1 MTITRSD
8 PEPPGD
14 SPLGGSGSRTATQ
27 QIARFGHPVT
37 RMLLASHGF
46 TQPRLEAILGT
57 DLQVRVLRQ
66 DELAAEQLPATVAD
80 ALRLAG
86 PDRVIVRRSCL
97 INADMVTA
105 SVNYVVAVSG
115 PAAATGADD
124 VHAPIGRG
132 LISRGVSQRRHVLR
146 AGVTRWLDGR
156 LCAAKAYVIMLGDH
170 RPLCYI
176 REIFNPS
183 VVPPEHAPISD
194 EELSWADEPDYPRS
208 QPARRATARRGTRD
222 TESPRTG
229 GQCARTL
236 PGLVQPPECE
246 ALTADLAAAA
256 RGQTFVV
263 HFGARSSPAFEVG
276 TLPDRRALAICA
288 AAVLNHG
295 FDMPI
300 VTIGQLGYDGETC
313 RAPAD
318 CDTSVGDRRPQENR
332 GVAAQLENWR
342 VSNPAIALCADMLRD
357 AADDYPASVAREL
370 LVEVAAMLPIAASA
384 PTASRELYSSIA
396 PLYISCAVR
405 SCEPDPT
412 RRRTTTRQ
420 EWDRSTQLL
429 WIGGRNHEF
438 TSRHLSF
445 AATVRN
451 PLAVTL
457 GPTATP
463 DYVEFLCRYLNPQR
477 RPGRLTL
484 VPALSG
490 TRTAAALPALFE
502 AAARCGTPVCWVCD
516 PMHADDPAAAIRG
529 FVSACRTTGTAP
541 AGLHLDCEPR
551 SRLDTRLDTRRA
563 LHCVVT
569 TLSAMWAS

>member
-1 MTITRSD
+1 MTITRSA
-8 PEPPGD
+8 PEPPGA
-14 SPLGGSGSRTATQ
+14 SSLGGSGSRTAAE

-37 RMLLASHGF
+37 RMLLASDGF

-97 INADMVTA
+97 ITANMVTA
-105 SVNYVVAVSG
+105 SVNYVVAVRG
-115 PAAATGADD
+115 PAAAAGADD
-124 VHAPIGRG
+124 VYVPIGRG
-132 LISRGVSQRRHVLR
+132 LISRGISQRRHVLR

-156 LCAAKAYVIMLGDH
+156 RCAAKAYVIMLGEH

-194 EELSWADEPDYPRS
+194 EELSWADEPDYTRS
-208 QPARRATARRGTRD
+208 QPATARRGTCD
-222 TESPRTG
+222 TESPSTS
-229 GQCARTL
+229 GQYSRAL
-236 PGLVQPPECE
+236 SALVQPPECE

-256 RGQTFVV
+256 RGQAFVV
-263 HFGARSSPAFEVG
+263 HLGTRSSPALDAA
-276 TLPDRRALAICA
+276 TLPTRRALAICA
-288 AAVLNHG
+288 AAVLSHG
-295 FDMPI
+295 FDVPI
-300 VTIGQLGYDGETC
+300 VTIGQFRCDGEIYK
-313 RAPAD
+313 APAD
-318 CDTSVGDRRPQENR
+318 SDTTAGDRRPEEHSR
-332 GVAAQLENWR
+332 AATQLDDWR
-342 VSNPAIALCADMLRD
+342 VSNLSIALCVDMLR
-357 AADDYPASVAREL
+357 AATDHYPVSVTREV

-396 PLYISCAVR
+396 PRYISHAVR
-405 SCEPDPT
+405 SWESDPT
-412 RRRTTTRQ
+412 RRRTTQQ

-429 WIGGRNHEF
+429 WIGDRNHEL

-451 PLAVTL
+451 PLAVPL
-457 GPTATP
+457 SPTAMP
-463 DYVEFLCRYLNPQR
+463 DHVEFLCRYLNPDR

-490 TRTAAALPALFE
+490 PRTAAALPALFE
-502 AAARCGTPVCWVCD
+502 AAARCGTQVCWLCD
-516 PMHADDPAAAIRG
+516 PMHADDPAAAIRT
-529 FVSACRTTGTAP
+529 FVNACRTTGTAP

-551 SRLDTRLDTRRA
+551 SGLDTRLDTGRA
-563 LHCVVT
+563 LHCVIA
-569 TLSAMWAS
+569 TLSAMRAS

>member
-14 SPLGGSGSRTATQ
+14 SPVGGSGSRTATQ
-27 QIARFGHPVT
+27 QIARFGDPVT
-37 RMLLASHGF
+37 RMLLASDGF

-66 DELAAEQLPATVAD
+66 DEIAAEQLPATVAD
-80 ALRLAG
+80 ALRLDG

-115 PAAATGADD
+115 PAAAAGADD
-124 VHAPIGRG
+124 VHVPIGRG
-132 LISRGVSQRRHVLR
+132 LVSRGVSQRRHVLR
-146 AGVTRWLDGR
+146 AGVTRWPDGR

-183 VVPPEHAPISD
+183 VVPPEHTPISD
-194 EELSWADEPDYPRS
+194 EDLSWADEPEYPRS
-208 QPARRATARRGTRD
+208 LPAAPVRRGGCD

-229 GQCARTL
+229 GQCSRAL
-236 PGLVQPPECE
+236 PDLIHPRECDSL
-246 ALTADLAAAA
+246 AADLAAAA
-256 RGQTFVV
+256 RGRAFAI
-263 HFGARSSPAFEVG
+263 HLGARASAALDLA
-276 TLPDRRALAICA
+276 TLPARRALAIGA

-295 FDMPI
+295 LNMPI
-300 VTIGQLGYDGETC
+300 VTIGELRYNGESC
-313 RAPAD
+313 GAPAN
-318 CDTSVGDRRPQENR
+318 SVASAEDRAYSH
-332 GVAAQLENWR
+332 AATQVENWR
-342 VSNPAIALCADMLRD
+342 VANPPIALCAQMLRG
-357 AADDYPASVAREL
+357 AAERYPASVVRDL

-384 PTASRELYSSIA
+384 PAASRELYSSIA
-396 PLYISCAVR
+396 PLHISRAVR
-405 SCEPDPT
+405 SCESN
-412 RRRTTTRQ
+412 TTRPQ
-420 EWDRSTQLL
+420 RTRHEWDRSTQLL
-429 WIGGRNHEF
+429 WIGDRNHEF
-438 TSRHLSF
+438 APQHLSF
-445 AATVRN
+445 AALVRN

-463 DYVEFLCRYLNPQR
+463 DDVEFLCRYLNPAR

-484 VPALSG
+484 IPALSG

-502 AAARCGTPVCWVCD
+502 AAARCGTPVSWMCD
-516 PMHADDPAAAIRG
+516 PMHADDPAAAIHTYL
-529 FVSACRTTGTAP
+529 SACRSTGTAP

-551 SRLDTRLDTRRA
+551 SRLDTRLDTGRA
-563 LHCVVT
+563 LHCVIT
-569 TLSAMWAS
+569 TLSAMWAR

>member
-14 SPLGGSGSRTATQ
+14 PSVGGSGSRTATQ
-27 QIARFGHPVT
+27 QIARFDHPLT
-37 RMLLASHGF
+37 RMLLATDGF

-66 DELAAEQLPATVAD
+66 DELAAAQLPATVAD

-115 PAAATGADD
+115 PAAASGADD
-124 VHAPIGRG
+124 VHVPIGRG

-156 LCAAKAYVIMLGDH
+156 VCAAKAYVIMLGDH

-194 EELSWADEPDYPRS
+194 EDLSWADEPEYTRS
-208 QPARRATARRGTRD
+208 QPSHPATARRGGCD
-222 TESPRTG
+222 TESPDGNGPCSR
-229 GQCARTL
+229 AL
-236 PGLVQPPECE
+236 PTLVQPRECE

-256 RGQTFVV
+256 RGQAFVV
-263 HFGARSSPAFEVG
+263 HLGAQTSAAVDVA
-276 TLPDRRALAICA
+276 TLPARRALAICA

-295 FDMPI
+295 LDMPI
-300 VTIGQLGYDGETC
+300 ATIGRLRYNDESCG
-313 RAPAD
+313 APAD
-318 CDTSVGDRRPQENR
+318 SDISFGNR
-332 GVAAQLENWR
+332 QPAEYPRVAGQLENWR
-342 VSNPAIALCADMLRD
+342 VANPPIARCVDMLRR
-357 AADDYPASVAREL
+357 AADRYPASVARDL
-370 LVEVAAMLPIAASA
+370 LVEVAAMLPMAANA

-396 PLYISCAVR
+396 PLHISRMVR
-405 SCEPDPT
+405 SCESDAARGRP
-412 RRRTTTRQ
+412 TRQ

-429 WIGGRNHEF
+429 WIGNRNHEF
-438 TSRHLSF
+438 TSKHLSF
-445 AATVRN
+445 AAGIRN

-463 DYVEFLCRYLNPQR
+463 DDVEFLCRYLNPTR

-484 VPALSG
+484 IPALSG
-490 TRTAAALPALFE
+490 TRTATALPALFE
-502 AAARCGTPVCWVCD
+502 AATRCGTPVCWMCD
-516 PMHADDPAAAIRG
+516 PMHADEPTAAIRA
-529 FVSACRTTGTAP
+529 FVSACRITGTAP
-541 AGLHLDCEPR
+541 AGLHLDCETR
-551 SRLDTRLDTRRA
+551 GRLDTRIDTARA
-563 LHCVVT
+563 LHCVIT
-569 TLSAMWAS
+569 TLNAMWAH

>member
-14 SPLGGSGSRTATQ
+14 SSVGGSGPRTATQ
-27 QIARFGHPVT
+27 QIARFGHPIT
-37 RMLLASHGF
+37 RRLLASDGF

-66 DELAAEQLPATVAD
+66 DELAAEQLPATVSD

-105 SVNYVVAVSG
+105 SMNYVVAVSG
-115 PAAATGADD
+115 PAAAAGTDD
-124 VHAPIGRG
+124 LHVPIGRG

-146 AGVTRWLDGR
+146 AGVTRWPDGR

-170 RPLCYI
+170 QPLCYI

-183 VVPPEHAPISD
+183 VVPPEHAPISNED
-194 EELSWADEPDYPRS
+194 LSWADEPDYTRS
-208 QPARRATARRGTRD
+208 QTPARRGGCD
-222 TESPRTG
+222 TEP
-229 GQCARTL
+229 ARTSKPCSRAL
-236 PGLVQPPECE
+236 PALVHPRESDS
-246 ALTADLAAAA
+246 LTTDLAAAA
-256 RGQTFVV
+256 RGQAFVV
-263 HFGARSSPAFEVG
+263 HLGARTSTALDVA
-276 TLPDRRALAICA
+276 TLPARRVLAIGA
-288 AAVLNHG
+288 AAVLKHG
-295 FDMPI
+295 LDTPI
-300 VTIGQLGYDGETC
+300 VTIGQLRYDGESCWTPANSGAAARDRLPEGYR
-313 RAPAD
+313 RA
-318 CDTSVGDRRPQENR
+318 
-332 GVAAQLENWR
+332 AALLESWR
-342 VSNPAIALCADMLRD
+342 VSNPPIALCTDMLRS
-357 AADDYPASVAREL
+357 AADHYPASVARDL

-384 PTASRELYSSIA
+384 PAASRELYSSIA
-396 PLYISCAVR
+396 PLHISRAAKPCDSNA
-405 SCEPDPT
+405 T
-412 RRRTTTRQ
+412 RRRLKRP

-429 WIGGRNHEF
+429 WIGNRNHEF
-438 TSRHLSF
+438 THQHLSF
-445 AATVRN
+445 AARVRN

-463 DYVEFLCRYLNPQR
+463 DDVEFLCRYLNPER

-490 TRTAAALPALFE
+490 TRTADALPALFE
-502 AAARCGTPVCWVCD
+502 AAARFATPVGWVCD
-516 PMHADDPAAAIRG
+516 PMHADDPATAIHT

-541 AGLHLDCEPR
+541 GGLHLDCEPR
-551 SRLDTRLDTRRA
+551 SRLDTRLDTGRA
-563 LHCVVT
+563 LHCVIT

>member
-14 SPLGGSGSRTATQ
+14 SSVGGSGSRTATQ
-27 QIARFGHPVT
+27 QIARFGHPLT
-37 RMLLASHGF
+37 RMLLASDGF

-115 PAAATGADD
+115 PAAAAGTDD
-124 VHAPIGRG
+124 LHMPIGRG
-132 LISRGVSQRRHVLR
+132 LISRGLSQRRHVLR
-146 AGVTRWLDGR
+146 AGVTRWPDGR

-170 RPLCYI
+170 QPLCYI

-183 VVPPEHAPISD
+183 VVPPEHAPTVD
-194 EELSWADEPDYPRS
+194 EDLRWADEPEYPRS
-208 QPARRATARRGTRD
+208 QPVGPSTARRGGCD

-229 GQCARTL
+229 EQCSRAL
-236 PGLVQPPECE
+236 PALVQPRECDE
-246 ALTADLAAAA
+246 LTADLAAAA
-256 RGQTFVV
+256 RGQAFVV
-263 HFGARSSPAFEVG
+263 HLGARTSTALDTT
-276 TLPDRRALAICA
+276 TLPARHALAISA
-288 AAVLNHG
+288 AAVLTHG
-295 FDMPI
+295 LDLPV
-300 VTIGQLGYDGETC
+300 VTIGQLHYDDESC

-318 CDTSVGDRRPQENR
+318 SGASARDRVPEGYRR
-332 GVAAQLENWR
+332 AAALLEKWR
-342 VSNPAIALCADMLRD
+342 AANPPIALCTDMLRS
-357 AADDYPASVAREL
+357 AADHYSASVSRDL

-396 PLYISCAVR
+396 PLHISRAVK
-405 SCEPDPT
+405 SCDSKAT
-412 RRRTTTRQ
+412 GLRLMRQ
-420 EWDRSTQLL
+420 EWDRSTQLV
-429 WIGGRNHEF
+429 WIGDRNHEF
-438 TSRHLSF
+438 APQHLSF
-445 AATVRN
+445 AARVRN

-463 DYVEFLCRYLNPQR
+463 DDVEFLCRYLNPER

-484 VPALSG
+484 IPALSG
-490 TRTAAALPALFE
+490 TRTADALPALFE

-516 PMHADDPAAAIRG
+516 PMHADDPAAAIHTFLR
-529 FVSACRTTGTAP
+529 ACRTTGTVP

-551 SRLDTRLDTRRA
+551 SRHDTRLDTGRA
-563 LHCVVT
+563 LHCVIT

>member
-14 SPLGGSGSRTATQ
+14 SSVGGSAPRTAIQ
-27 QIARFGHPVT
+27 QIARFGHPIT
-37 RMLLASHGF
+37 RRLLASDDF
-46 TQPRLEAILGT
+46 TQPRLEAIIGT

-80 ALRLAG
+80 ALGLAG

-115 PAAATGADD
+115 SAAAAGTDD
-124 VHAPIGRG
+124 LHVPIGRG
-132 LISRGVSQRRHVLR
+132 LISRGLSQRRHVLR
-146 AGVTRWLDGR
+146 AGVTRWPDGR

-170 RPLCYI
+170 QPLCYI

-194 EELSWADEPDYPRS
+194 EDLSWADEPDYTRS
-208 QPARRATARRGTRD
+208 QPAHPSTARQGGCD
-222 TESPRTG
+222 TESPRAG
-229 GQCARTL
+229 GQCSRAL
-236 PGLVQPPECE
+236 PALVHPRESDS
-246 ALTADLAAAA
+246 LTADLAAAA
-256 RGQTFVV
+256 CGQAFVV
-263 HFGARSSPAFEVG
+263 HLGARTSAALDVT
-276 TLPDRRALAICA
+276 TLPARRALAISA
-288 AAVLNHG
+288 AAVLKHG
-295 FDMPI
+295 LDTPI
-300 VTIGQLGYDGETC
+300 VTIGQLRYDGEPC
-313 RAPAD
+313 GVPAD
-318 CDTSVGDRRPQENR
+318 SGSLAGGRLPEGYRR
-332 GVAAQLENWR
+332 AAALLENWR
-342 VSNPAIALCADMLRD
+342 VSNPPIALCTNLLHG
-357 AADDYPASVAREL
+357 AADHYPASVARDL

-384 PTASRELYSSIA
+384 PAASRELYSSIT
-396 PLYISCAVR
+396 PLHISRAAKPCDSNA
-405 SCEPDPT
+405 T
-412 RRRTTTRQ
+412 RPRLTRP

-429 WIGGRNHEF
+429 WIGDRNHEF
-438 TSRHLSF
+438 TTQHLSF
-445 AATVRN
+445 AARVRN

-463 DYVEFLCRYLNPQR
+463 DYVEFLCRYLNPNR

-490 TRTAAALPALFE
+490 ARTADALPALFE

-516 PMHADDPAAAIRG
+516 PMHADDTAAAIHT

-551 SRLDTRLDTRRA
+551 NRLDTRLDTGRA
-563 LHCVVT
+563 LHCVIT